1 MFCCNESY
9 LKVVNNKSIMF
20 KQLIKVGI
28 RKFCVKGNLSDE
40 IHSISAARFHCI
52 ICDKASKCD
61 HG

>member
-1 MFCCNESY
+1 
-9 LKVVNNKSIMF
+9 MF

-61 HG
+61 YGWI